1 MKSQEQIA
9 LHGGARARP
18 ADQRADDG
26 GAKKPDSAEA
36 AYQAAAPSGAAQEM
50 MQRKPHAIRPLARR
64 LWLGHAVAKRD
75 ALARRATAIQPD
87 ACHGA
92 RVRSLL
98 PCPDAGL
105 DPGATLLTIAVGPWR
120 N

>member
-1 MKSQEQIA
+1 MTAERKSPIA
-9 LHGGARARP
+9 PKQLTKQPR
-18 ADQRADDG
+18 
-26 GAKKPDSAEA
+26 
-36 AYQAAAPSGAAQEM
+36 PSGAALEM

-105 DPGATLLTIAVGPWR
+105 DPGAALLTIAVGPWR